1 MKIKKNDVIDK
12 VKDVLNKLNFEYK
25 DFVINRINFALN
37 ESEYSIDNDSI
48 IFQLICYEWQKE
60 YPQFS
65 NNDILEYA
73 KNYEI
78 SYMSNELFEICT
90 SYAWRKWF
98 WELLEKKL
106 NKKIN
111 LDKVPEN
118 EIGEY
123 IVFSPPLIYKN
134 KKVSETYSQGKIPIE
149 WLCTFKLLKVNTKN
163 TKMQGENNGPD
174 YVFIN
179 NNNEMIGI
187 EIAYLIKTRVTYNNR
202 VIRDID
208 KFKEDISNKISVKN
222 TKEIFEKA
230 KKVIEKHN
238 NSALKYEK
246 CDKYYLLLLT
256 DGQFT
261 NSICALLEYYCNDN
275 NKINS
280 DRFEHIY
287 VI

>member
-1 MKIKKNDVIDK
+1 MKIKKNDVINK
-12 VKDVLNKLNFEYK
+12 CKRCLNKINFKYK
-25 DFVINRINFALN
+25 DDVVNRINIALDK
-37 ESEYSIDNDSI
+37 SEHSIDDYSIISE
-48 IFQLICYEWQKE
+48 LICCEWKKE

-111 LDKVPEN
+111 LRKVPEN

-134 KKVSETYSQGKIPIE
+134 KEVSETYSQGKIPIE

-179 NNNEMIGI
+179 NNNEMIGV

-208 KFKEDISNKISVKN
+208 KFKEDIFNKISVKN

-230 KKVIEKHN
+230 KNTIEKHN

-261 NSICALLEYYCNDN
+261 NSICALLEYYCNDS

>member
-1 MKIKKNDVIDK
+1 MIIKKVDVISK
-12 VKDVLNKLNFEYK
+12 VKDDLQPFNFEYK
-25 DFVINRINFALN
+25 DDVIKRINTALN
-37 ESEYSIDNDSI
+37 ELTYSVDDDSI
-48 IFQLICYEWQKE
+48 ISQLVCDEWKKI

-65 NNDILEYA
+65 NSDIFEYT
-73 KNYEI
+73 KKYHI
-78 SYMSNELFEICT
+78 SFMANELFEICT
-90 SYAWRKWF
+90 CYAWRKYF
-98 WELLEKKL
+98 WQLLEKKL

-111 LDKVPEN
+111 LYEVPEN

-134 KKVSETYSQGKIPIE
+134 KEVSETYSQGKIPIE

-174 YVFIN
+174 YVFID
-179 NNNEMIGI
+179 NNNEMIGV
-187 EIAYLIKTRVTYNNR
+187 EIAYLIKTRITYNNR

-230 KKVIEKHN
+230 KNTIEKHN
-238 NSALKYEK
+238 NSVLKYEK

-261 NSICALLEYYCNDN
+261 NSICALLEYYCNDS